1 MSIFKNPES
10 CPNCVHKDV
19 CMYKKDYA
27 KFVADLEKDDRL
39 LPAGVDFIEP
49 LVVTCKYYSGLIDK
63 ILDKKLPITWYR
75 QSDSREKISD
85 IDQLSTE
92 M

>member
-27 KFVADLEKDDRL
+27 QLVADLEKDDRL

-49 LVVTCKYYSGLIDK
+49 LMVTCKYYSRNVIYGKRSNI
-63 ILDKKLPITWYR
+63 
-75 QSDSREKISD
+75 E
-85 IDQLSTE
+85 
-92 M
+92 

>member
-27 KFVADLEKDDRL
+27 QLVADLEKDDRL

-49 LVVTCKYYSGLIDK
+49 LMVTCKYYNRNVIYGKRSNV
-63 ILDKKLPITWYR
+63 
-75 QSDSREKISD
+75 E
-85 IDQLSTE
+85 
-92 M
+92 

>member
-10 CPNCVHKDV
+10 CPNCIHKDV

-27 KFVADLEKDDRL
+27 KFVADLEKDDKL

-49 LVVTCKYYSGLIDK
+49 LMVTCKYYSCRSGLYRTIDGY
-63 ILDKKLPITWYR
+63 L
-75 QSDSREKISD
+75 
-85 IDQLSTE
+85 
-92 M
+92 

>member
-19 CMYKKDYA
+19 CMYKEDYA
-27 KFVADLEKDDRL
+27 KLVADLEKDDRL

-49 LVVTCKYYSGLIDK
+49 LMVTCKYYIDK
-63 ILDKKLPITWYR
+63 HRNVIYNAR
-75 QSDSREKISD
+75 SNVE
-85 IDQLSTE
+85 
-92 M
+92 

>member
-1 MSIFKNPES
+1 MSIFKNLES

-19 CMYKKDYA
+19 CMYKEDYA

-49 LVVTCKYYSGLIDK
+49 H
-63 ILDKKLPITWYR
+63 R
-75 QSDSREKISD
+75 SDSREKISD
-85 IDQLSTE
+85 IDQESD
-92 M
+92 

>member
-27 KFVADLEKDDRL
+27 KLVADLEKDDRL
-39 LPAGVDFIEP
+39 LPAGVDFIQP
-49 LVVTCKYYSGLIDK
+49 LVVTCKYFYQPVSARLAQIE
-63 ILDKKLPITWYR
+63 KKPIIYEY
-75 QSDSREKISD
+75 D
-85 IDQLSTE
+85 
-92 M
+92 

>member
-10 CPNCVHKDV
+10 CPNCAHKDV

-27 KFVADLEKDDRL
+27 KFVEDLEKDDRL
-39 LPAGVDFIEP
+39 LPTGVDFIEP
-49 LVVTCKYYSGLIDK
+49 LVVTCKYYSGIVNQ
-63 ILDKKLPITWYR
+63 ILEK
-75 QSDSREKISD
+75 KISD

>member
-27 KFVADLEKDDRL
+27 KLVADLEKDDRL
-39 LPAGVDFIEP
+39 LPA
-49 LVVTCKYYSGLIDK
+49 
-63 ILDKKLPITWYR
+63 
-75 QSDSREKISD
+75 
-85 IDQLSTE
+85 
-92 M
+92 

>member
-10 CPNCVHKDV
+10 CPNCIHKDV
-19 CMYKKDYA
+19 CMYKKDYT

-49 LVVTCKYYSGLIDK
+49 LVVTCKYYIG
-63 ILDKKLPITWYR
+63 
-75 QSDSREKISD
+75 
-85 IDQLSTE
+85 QLSTE
-92 M
+92 MLIYNTRSNAE

>member
-27 KFVADLEKDDRL
+27 KLVADLEKDDRL

-49 LVVTCKYYSGLIDK
+49 LMVTCKYYSGIVNR
-63 ILDKKLPITWYR
+63 ILEKKFPI
-75 QSDSREKISD
+75 
-85 IDQLSTE
+85 STSSAQKCNL
-92 M
+92 